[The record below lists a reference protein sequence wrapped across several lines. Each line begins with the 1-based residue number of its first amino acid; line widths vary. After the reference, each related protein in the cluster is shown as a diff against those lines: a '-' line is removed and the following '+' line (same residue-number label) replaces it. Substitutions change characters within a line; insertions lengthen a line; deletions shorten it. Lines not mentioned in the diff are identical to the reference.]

1 MNLTHGAYRA
11 ILLPISAQTGRVF
24 YDLEPRRVDDG
35 DHRQQRVT
43 LERMTDPFAP
53 AQLGALHLR
62 NRLVFAPCTTY
73 SSFDATSPLHASGP
87 DGHITPSELRY
98 LERRAASVGLVVTA
112 ACYVLRDGKGFEGQW
127 ACDNDETLPS
137 LEAAASAIH
146 RGGALAFLQLHD
158 AGRQSPPALIGQ
170 AARAPSNVPMPRDG
184 APVPR
189 AMTEREIERALRA
202 FAEAGVRARDAGFD
216 GVEIHGANTYLLQQ
230 FLSPHSNR
238 REDAWGGSL
247 EHRLRF
253 PLEVVR
259 RVTGAVGA
267 DFPVAYRY
275 SPEESWEPGL
285 TIQDTQAL
293 LERLA
298 KFNLAY
304 VSVSTQGYW
313 QVGLRDPTDVTPR
326 ARIAK
331 SLLPRTPIVGVG
343 GVWTRDD
350 AQRILNDG
358 TDLVAL
364 GRALIC
370 DPEWTRHV
378 SSGEPPRLGF
388 PRHGWETLDVPTGLA
403 RRILETPG
411 WFPILE
417 RE

>member
-11 ILLPISAQTGRVF
+11 IFLPISAERRVF
-24 YDLEPRRVDDG
+24 YCLEARRTNG
-35 DHRQQRVT
+35 SDHHQRCASF
-43 LERMTDPFAP
+43 EGMIDPFAP
-53 AQLGALHLR
+53 VQLGALHLR
-62 NRLVFAPCTTY
+62 NRIIFAPCTTY
-73 SSFDATSPLHASGP
+73 SSFDATSPLHAGGR
-87 DGHITPSELRY
+87 DGHITPLELRY
-98 LERRAASVGLVVTA
+98 LERRAASIGLVVTA
-112 ACYVLRDGKGFEGQW
+112 ACYVLRDGRGFIGQW

-170 AARAPSNVPMPRDG
+170 AARAPSSIAMPREG

-189 AMTEREIERALRA
+189 AMTEHDIERALQA
-202 FAEAGVRARDAGFD
+202 FAEASVRARDAGFD

-247 EHRLRF
+247 EARLHF

-259 RVTGAVGA
+259 RVTSAVGA
-267 DFPVAYRY
+267 GFHVAYRY

-285 TIQDTQAL
+285 TLHDTQAL

-298 KFNLAY
+298 LFNLAY

-313 QVGLRDPTDVTPR
+313 QAGLRDSTDATPR

-331 SLLPRTPIVGVG
+331 SLLPGTPVVGVG

-350 AQRILNDG
+350 AQRILDDG

-370 DPEWTRHV
+370 DPEWTHRM
-378 SSGEPPRLGF
+378 SNGELPRMGF
-388 PRHGWETLDVPTGLA
+388 PRRGWETLDVPTGLA
-403 RRILETPG
+403 QRILETPG

-417 RE
+417 CE

>member
-1 MNLTHGAYRA
+1 M
-11 ILLPISAQTGRVF
+11 I
-24 YDLEPRRVDDG
+24 
-35 DHRQQRVT
+35 
-43 LERMTDPFAP
+43 DPFVP
-53 AQLGALHLR
+53 MHLGALKLR

-73 SSFDATSPLHASGP
+73 SSFDATSPRHTGGP

-127 ACDNDETLPS
+127 ACDRIETIPS

-170 AARAPSNVPMPRDG
+170 AARAPSSVPLPREG

-189 AMTEREIERALRA
+189 TMTEHDIEDALQA

-238 REDAWGGSL
+238 RDDAWGGSL
-247 EHRLRF
+247 EARLHF

-259 RVTGAVGA
+259 RVTSAVGTG
-267 DFPVAYRY
+267 FPVAYRY

-285 TIQDTQAL
+285 TMQDTQAL

-298 KFNLAY
+298 TFDLAY
-304 VSVSTQGYW
+304 VSVSTQVYW
-313 QVGLRDPTDVTPR
+313 QAGLRDPTDATPR

-331 SLLPRTPIVGVG
+331 SLLPKTPIIGVG
-343 GVWTRDD
+343 GVWSRAD
-350 AQRILNDG
+350 AQRILDDG

-370 DPEWTRHV
+370 DPEWTQRV
-378 SSGEPPRLGF
+378 ANGQQPRLGF
-388 PRHGWETLDVPTGLA
+388 PRHGWEALDVPAGLA

-417 RE
+417 